1 MVKEFKLIS
10 NIKDLLLGM
19 DIPERNRNPHWLARE
34 AGLTY
39 RIVLNL
45 YNSETIPYTTPMR
58 TLLAIAD
65 VLKVKVDDLYTLED
79 SE

>member
-1 MVKEFKLIS
+1 MKEIRLVNHIQE
-10 NIKDLLLGM
+10 LLLGM

-45 YNSETIPYTTPMR
+45 YNAETIPYTTSMG
-58 TLLAIAD
+58 TLLSIAE
-65 VLKVKVDDLYTLED
+65 VLGVKVDDLYTVEEVD
-79 SE
+79 Q

>member
-1 MVKEFKLIS
+1 VKEFRLVS

-34 AGLTY
+34 TGLTY

-45 YNSETIPYTTPMR
+45 YNSETIPYTTQMG
-58 TLLAIAD
+58 TLLAIAQ
-65 VLKVKVDDLYTLED
+65 VLGVTVDDLYTIEEVD
-79 SE
+79 